1 MWDTLCCVTGALEVS
16 MRHKSTKAQK
26 HNKCKF
32 CNSLKTQ
39 FIQLNAT
46 PATCQSV
53 PISSLHWETEF
64 LPSGAGGGGRA
75 GVEERTKPGHKY
87 STQPHTD
94 QCLLFDIM
102 LKPLLYETSHH
113 SLIYAL
119 YEINL
124 GHTFAFTSNC
134 SCSVVH

>member
-16 MRHKSTKAQK
+16 MRHKSTTNASSATHK
-26 HNKCKF
+26 
-32 CNSLKTQ
+32 KTQ

-75 GVEERTKPGHKY
+75 GEGERTKPGHKY